1 MRVLT
6 ITPKEATE
14 RLTNA
19 GSRIGYD
26 KLRQALKQGKLPF
39 GFTIDMEAGH
49 TEFVIFSK
57 DLDDFILA
65 HGGEPA

>member
-1 MRVLT
+1 MRALT

-19 GSRIGYD
+19 GIRIGYD

-39 GFTIDMEAGH
+39 GFSVDMEAGH
-49 TEFVIFSK
+49 TEYVVFAK
-57 DLDDFILA
+57 DLDEFIRA

>member
-1 MRVLT
+1 MKYLT

-19 GSRIGYD
+19 GIRIGYD

-39 GFTIDMEAGH
+39 GFSVDMEAGH
-49 TEFVIFSK
+49 TEYVVFAK
-57 DLDDFILA
+57 DLDEFIRA